1 MNRAADILNGARLLI
16 VEDEYL
22 LAQEMADYFENLGTE
37 VVGPV
42 GTVAR
47 ALDLIA
53 SSRIQVAVLDVNL
66 RDERVYPVAE
76 ALTLK
81 QIPFCICVR
90 IRQRTRT
97 GRLCRRS
104 QVYQAN
110 RICRTG
116 QDAGG
121 ADQIQR
127 VGRPYDT
134 ACSIRS
140 VAHPTE

>member
-1 MNRAADILNGARLLI
+1 MNCDAHILNGARLLI

-37 VVGPV
+37 IVGPV

-53 SSRIQVAVLDVNL
+53 SSRIQAAVLDVNL

-81 QIPFCICVR
+81 QIPFVFASGYGSELEPDVYAEAPRCIKP
-90 IRQRTRT
+90 IEFAALARTL
-97 GRLCRRS
+97 GE
-104 QVYQAN
+104 
-110 RICRTG
+110 
-116 QDAGG
+116 
-121 ADQIQR
+121 QIK
-127 VGRPYDT
+127 
-134 ACSIRS
+134 SS
-140 VAHPTE
+140 E

>member
-1 MNRAADILNGARLLI
+1 LI

-37 VVGPV
+37 IVGPV

-53 SSRIQVAVLDVNL
+53 SSHIQVAVLDVNL

-81 QIPFCICVR
+81 QIPFVFASGYGSELEPDAYAGAPRCIKP
-90 IRQRTRT
+90 IEFDMLARTL
-97 GRLCRRS
+97 G
-104 QVYQAN
+104 
-110 RICRTG
+110 
-116 QDAGG
+116 
-121 ADQIQR
+121 DQIK
-127 VGRPYDT
+127 
-134 ACSIRS
+134 SS
-140 VAHPTE
+140 E

>member
-1 MNRAADILNGARLLI
+1 MNRPADILNGARLLI

-37 VVGPV
+37 IVGPV

-76 ALTLK
+76 ALK
-81 QIPFCICVR
+81 QIPFVFASGYGSELEPDVYADAPRCIKP
-90 IRQRTRT
+90 IEFAALARTL
-97 GRLCRRS
+97 GE
-104 QVYQAN
+104 
-110 RICRTG
+110 
-116 QDAGG
+116 
-121 ADQIQR
+121 QIK
-127 VGRPYDT
+127 
-134 ACSIRS
+134 SS
-140 VAHPTE
+140 E